1 MCAVPGVMAAAAL
14 ASAAVS
20 AAGMVQQGQAQRRQ
34 AGYQTAMA
42 EANAAAAEQAAQ
54 AQDRAAERAV
64 EQGQVAEQ
72 RQRLLTA
79 QAISGQRAA
88 LAAAGVQVD
97 SGSALDLT
105 ADTAQVG
112 ELDALSRRQSAEED
126 AYQHR
131 WQAYQAR
138 TNANAALAQGT
149 LAGMR
154 GDAAVTGSL
163 FSAGGS
169 LLNRIPAV
177 SRGFG
182 KAWLPEDGS

>member
-14 ASAAVS
+14 ASAAVG

-34 AGYQTAMA
+34 SAYQSAVA
-42 EANAAAAEQAAQ
+42 EANAAAADQAAQ
-54 AQDRAAERAV
+54 AQDRAADRAL
-64 EQGQVAEQ
+64 EQGRVAEQ
-72 RQRLLTA
+72 RQRLQTA
-79 QAISGQRAA
+79 QVLSGQRAA
-88 LAAAGVQVD
+88 QAAAGVQVD

-105 ADTAQVG
+105 ADTAQIG

-138 TNANAALAQGT
+138 TSANAALAQGT

-154 GDAAVTGSL
+154 GDAAVSSSL
-163 FSAGGS
+163 MAAGGS
-169 LLNRIPAV
+169 LLNRLPAV

-182 KAWLPEDGS
+182 KAWLPED